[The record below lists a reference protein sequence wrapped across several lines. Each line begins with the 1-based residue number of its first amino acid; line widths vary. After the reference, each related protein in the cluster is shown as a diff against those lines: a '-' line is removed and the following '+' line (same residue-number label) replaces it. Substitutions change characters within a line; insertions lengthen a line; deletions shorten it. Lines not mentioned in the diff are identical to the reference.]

1 MKSNRLSL
9 IVLLCATLFM
19 TLFLAGC
26 GKEDATKNGTTK
38 TVTYEGQN
46 YTVPA
51 NPQRIAV
58 LSNSVLYLL
67 DATGGTAIARVN
79 TNDKLPEK
87 LEALPAL
94 GQTANINMESL
105 LGLRP
110 DLVLGLDSQHSKYK
124 DQLNSNHIPYIL
136 INYDSVNDN
145 IPLMTL
151 LGDITNH
158 SDQAKQQIET
168 YTKKVDTVK
177 AAIKTINPAKVA
189 VLRATGKGVTAE
201 TNLAI
206 TAGMVKDL
214 GMNNVVLTHLSDTTK
229 DKTVP
234 YSLETL
240 TQDNPDIIFIV
251 TMGKEEDITKAMEKD
266 MTSNPAWNHL
276 KAVQNNKVIYLPS
289 KLFLLNP
296 GLQTPE
302 AMARLVQDAYGITVD
317 LK

>member
-1 MKSNRLSL
+1 
-9 IVLLCATLFM
+9 
-19 TLFLAGC
+19 
-26 GKEDATKNGTTK
+26 
-38 TVTYEGQN
+38 
-46 YTVPA
+46 
-51 NPQRIAV
+51 
-58 LSNSVLYLL
+58 
-67 DATGGTAIARVN
+67 
-79 TNDKLPEK
+79 
-87 LEALPAL
+87 
-94 GQTANINMESL
+94 MESL
-105 LGLRP
+105 LGLKP

-136 INYDSVNDN
+136 INYDGVNDN

-206 TAGMVKDL
+206 TTGMVKDL

-234 YSLETL
+234 
-240 TQDNPDIIFIV
+240 
-251 TMGKEEDITKAMEKD
+251 
-266 MTSNPAWNHL
+266 
-276 KAVQNNKVIYLPS
+276 
-289 KLFLLNP
+289 
-296 GLQTPE
+296 
-302 AMARLVQDAYGITVD
+302 
-317 LK
+317 

>member
-1 MKSNRLSL
+1 MK
-9 IVLLCATLFM
+9 
-19 TLFLAGC
+19 
-26 GKEDATKNGTTK
+26 
-38 TVTYEGQN
+38 
-46 YTVPA
+46 
-51 NPQRIAV
+51 
-58 LSNSVLYLL
+58 
-67 DATGGTAIARVN
+67 
-79 TNDKLPEK
+79 
-87 LEALPAL
+87 
-94 GQTANINMESL
+94 
-105 LGLRP
+105 
-110 DLVLGLDSQHSKYK
+110 
-124 DQLNSNHIPYIL
+124 
-136 INYDSVNDN
+136 
-145 IPLMTL
+145 L